1 MKIRP
6 CPKPVGV
13 KHGTKI
19 CSPSLIM
26 VTSPKEGNSLETTN
40 KALGI
45 VASLVEIIYVV
56 LKNADAPDNAG

>member
-26 VTSPKEGNSLETTN
+26 VTSPYEGNILVTTN
-40 KALGI
+40 NTLGI
-45 VASLVEIIYVV
+45 VARLVEIIFVV
-56 LKNADAPDNAG
+56 LKNADAPDNAR